1 MSEYFSDKDQSF
13 EMPNDDPSEANMGNI
28 NPSTQKMPDESG
40 FGPTQDNTNEQHQD
54 LVYMGTMA
62 LIIAVMLYILYAMFF
77 SGSSAPKNAVIEPI
91 KVEAPVNQAK
101 DDKPVTPSP
110 APVAAVQP
118 APEVRTTSMSVAS
131 EKLASQPSTMAD
143 NQQKINEMLQES
155 QYLTNMV
162 RKIQDEKEEISQR
175 FEDLE
180 REVDGLVATNKD
192 AEERIKR
199 LEQKMAEKEPKKT
212 MPEKAVTYRLQAVVE
227 GRAWIESSAGK
238 NRTVKVGDIIKDYG
252 VVTHI
257 DVVNSIVSTSSGKA
271 IKVN

>member
-13 EMPNDDPSEANMGNI
+13 EMPNDEPSEANMGNI
-28 NPSTQKMPDESG
+28 NPGTQKMPDESG
-40 FGPTQDNTNEQHQD
+40 FGATQDNTNEQHQD

-91 KVEAPVNQAK
+91 KVEAPVKQAK

-118 APEVRTTSMSVAS
+118 VPEVKTTSMLGAS
-131 EKLASQPSTMAD
+131 AKLAPQSSTMAD

-192 AEERIKR
+192 AQERIKS
-199 LEQKMAEKEPKKT
+199 LEQKMAEKEPKKSK
-212 MPEKAVTYRLQAVVE
+212 PEKAITYRLQAVVE